1 MSPVALHF
9 DDSARGVASASTLTR
24 RTCAVPANQTSVAFL
39 DGERGEPVVFL
50 HASASSG
57 NQWRK
62 IADTLDVRYRP
73 ILIDLYGYGETPQ
86 WRHRRPML
94 LADEARLVHAV
105 LDRLGQSAHIIGHSY
120 GGAVAL
126 RAAADRPERV
136 RSLTL
141 IEPVAFHLLRMSPA
155 RDGDFL
161 EVYGLAREVGRLV
174 VANRPDDAMRVFIDY
189 WSGKGTW
196 EAMRPERRGALAAA
210 ATKVASDFR
219 AAIGEDRMPSEYR
232 RFPFAS
238 LIVAG
243 TCSPGPTRS
252 IAGLLAGILP
262 QAAMAT
268 IEAAGHMAPLSH
280 GAEVAALIDQHL
292 SSLEPALRRCA

>member
-1 MSPVALHF
+1 MNPIALNH
-9 DDSARGVASASTLTR
+9 DDTARIASIVPTLTP
-24 RTCAVPANQTSVAFL
+24 RTCSVPANQTSVAFL

-62 IADTLDVRYRP
+62 IAETLDTRFRP

-86 WRHRRPML
+86 WRLRRPML

-105 LDRLGQSAHIIGHSY
+105 LDRVGGSAHIIGHSY

-126 RAAADRPERV
+126 RTAADRPERV

-155 RDGDFL
+155 RDADFL

-174 VANRPDDAMRVFIDY
+174 VAGRPADAMRLFIDY
-189 WSGKGTW
+189 WSGEGTW
-196 EAMRPERRGALAAA
+196 DAMRAERREALAAS
-210 ATKVASDFR
+210 ATKVICDFR
-219 AAIGEDRMPSEYR
+219 AAIAEDRMPSEYR

-262 QAAMAT
+262 RAEMAT
-268 IEAAGHMAPLSH
+268 IESAGHMAPLTH
-280 GAEVAALIDQHL
+280 GAEVAALIDRQL
-292 SSLEPALRRCA
+292 SNLEPALRRCA